1 MAAAELP
8 SLDNASPNGLAVH
21 NGNMLYLL
29 LALGLLDCSSWLLGQ
44 EGEVPADSASRTDF
58 LMSDCS
64 GDTVADAE
72 GSASETAAKAG
83 VDSA

>member
-1 MAAAELP
+1 
-8 SLDNASPNGLAVH
+8 
-21 NGNMLYLL
+21 
-29 LALGLLDCSSWLLGQ
+29 
-44 EGEVPADSASRTDF
+44 VPADSASRTDF